1 MDSVV
6 AGWPLNAFLFF
17 FEDVLLCVSAICV
30 SERLAGF

>member
-6 AGWPLNAFLFF
+6 AGWPLDVFF